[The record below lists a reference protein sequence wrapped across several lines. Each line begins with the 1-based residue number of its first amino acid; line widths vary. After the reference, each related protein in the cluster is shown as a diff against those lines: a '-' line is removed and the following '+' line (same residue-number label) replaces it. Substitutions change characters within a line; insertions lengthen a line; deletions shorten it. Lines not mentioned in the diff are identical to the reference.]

1 MPDVTDQAE
10 FFPKSSSS
18 IFWVEVNKIRP
29 NPFQPR
35 REFREGALK
44 DLSDSIRQYGV
55 LQPLVVT
62 RIEVEREDGGLASE
76 YELIAGERRLR
87 ASKLAGLTHV
97 PVVIRVGED
106 SDKTK
111 LELAIVENIQRED
124 LNPIDRGRAFQEL
137 YEKFGYKHAEI
148 GKKVGRSRE
157 YVTNS
162 IRLLQLPEQVIDSLV
177 SGRIGE
183 GHARSLLM
191 LSDRPDEQMTLYKD
205 IIFKNLTVREAE
217 QAGRKIAFEKVRRD
231 HLKLDPSI
239 LDFEE
244 KLTEKL
250 GTRVHIERK
259 KFGGKVLIDF
269 FSNEDLENLLKIVS
283 SQGAGLKINDPV
295 RAGEARVALTPE
307 EQAAIDAVANVA
319 APGDPVLVP
328 EPAQMEQTDEELYS
342 LKNFS
347 V

>member
-1 MPDVTDQAE
+1 MGPHMPDLQDQAE
-10 FFPKSSSS
+10 FFPKSSSA
-18 IFWVEVNKIRP
+18 IYWVEVDKIKP

-35 REFREGALK
+35 REFREVALK
-44 DLSDSIRQYGV
+44 DLADSIRQYGV

-62 RIEVEREDGGLASE
+62 RKEVEREDGGIASE

-87 ASKLAGLTHV
+87 ASKLAGLIQV

-111 LELAIVENIQRED
+111 LELAIVENIQRVD
-124 LNPIDRGRAFQEL
+124 LNPVDRGRAFEQL
-137 YEKFGYKHAEI
+137 YKEFGYTHGEI
-148 GKKVGRSRE
+148 GKKMGRSRE

-191 LSDRPDEQMTLYKD
+191 LTDRPDEQMTLYKD

-217 QAGRKIAFEKVRRD
+217 QAGRKIAYEKIRKD
-231 HLKLDPSI
+231 HLKMDPGI

-259 KFGGKVLIDF
+259 KFGGKVMIDF
-269 FSNEDLENLLKIVS
+269 FSKEDLENLLGKRRAKRGMFEGDLIEGELEIG
-283 SQGAGLKINDPV
+283 QIAGLIHEIKPV
-295 RAGEARVALTPE
+295 KDIIE
-307 EQAAIDAVANVA
+307 EVMSEFESTVNLMQQV
-319 APGDPVLVP
+319 
-328 EPAQMEQTDEELYS
+328 
-342 LKNFS
+342 KF
-347 V
+347 